1 MFVFSS
7 ILIIFSGME
16 KIFFERG
23 DVMLL
28 HYNLFID
35 ISDSL
40 YQMVIC
46 DVSILSR
53 DNIQKRV

>member
-1 MFVFSS
+1 
-7 ILIIFSGME
+7 ME
-16 KIFFERG
+16 KIFERG

-53 DNIQKRV
+53 DHIQ